1 MDELMVYLY
10 AGNATFFTKMED
22 FSTYQI
28 VSAIAQSDLE
38 EARFAR
44 ALIKRAQRKEP
55 MDFDLEANLLF
66 MSIVVERGNHA

>member
-28 VSAIAQSDLE
+28 VSAIAQSNLE

-66 MSIVVERGNHA
+66 MSIMVERGNHA

>member
-1 MDELMVYLY
+1 MDELMTYLY
-10 AGNATFFTKMED
+10 AGNATFFVKMDE

-28 VSAIAQSDLE
+28 VNAIAQSNLE

-55 MDFDLEANLLF
+55 MNFDMEANLLF
-66 MSIVVERGNHA
+66 MSIMVERGNHA

>member
-10 AGNATFFTKMED
+10 AGNATFFTKIED

-66 MSIVVERGNHA
+66 MSIMVERGNHA

>member
-66 MSIVVERGNHA
+66 MSIMVERGNHA